1 MILRRNCRPAVR
13 LLVGIKWL
21 VIFALLAV
29 AWHEARA
36 DEWYLSP
43 GGVSLHQDRHAGYN
57 EVNTGLSA
65 TWKRDD
71 EVAVSAGQYGN
82 SLHRRS
88 YFAAVRWTPVQVG
101 PLRVGVLAGA
111 VTGYEANGGGPI
123 PVVLPAVVGA
133 VGPVEVTVIG
143 WPAMV
148 GSGAGI
154 AAHFSVRVW

>member
-1 MILRRNCRPAVR
+1 MVLRRNCRIAVR
-13 LLVGIKWL
+13 LMVGIKWL
-21 VIFALLAV
+21 LIFLLLAF

-57 EVNTGLSA
+57 ERNTGISA
-65 TWKRDD
+65 AWKRDD
-71 EVAVSAGQYGN
+71 EMAVSAGQYGN

-88 YFAAVRWTPVQVG
+88 YFAAVRWTPVSVG
-101 PLRVGVLAGA
+101 PLRAGMLAGV
-111 VTGYEANGGGPI
+111 VTGYDANGGGPI

-133 VGPVEVTVIG
+133 VGPIEVTVIG
-143 WPAMV
+143 WPSMV